1 MAALRNYNIGKNVNF
16 TIFLKTFTFLF
27 FALSCLTYNDVRPY
41 CKLLEYM
48 YKQQRTCN
56 TEFNRLLATY
66 ERQRELKHTMLREK
80 LPEKRNVSDNI
91 SVYSHVKRNESNN
104 IDVYMKNYK
113 RRYGKKK
120 GLSKLDCYYENKVFR
135 KFNHIRDIAEK
146 VQYNEK
152 RAKKFFLRK
161 YGTVLI
167 FLSLIPALGFVFPI
181 LFGVQEI
188 GKGALDY
195 CLNKNHPGTGSTCT
209 AKYGWYDHKTK
220 IEIIGYFSYIFF
232 SFFGVIVSLVFIYI
246 MIKVI
251 KYERIKAGR
260 GKMNRKEYIDF
271 CKKLLKNE
279 KF

>member
-1 MAALRNYNIGKNVNF
+1 ICGDFFYSIHLMILFKIILFVFLQSPFCKSLENI
-16 TIFLKTFTFLF
+16 
-27 FALSCLTYNDVRPY
+27 
-41 CKLLEYM
+41 
-48 YKQQRTCN
+48 YKQDRTWN
-56 TEFNRLLATY
+56 TKFNRLLATY
-66 ERQRELKHTMLREK
+66 EQQRELERTRLREK
-80 LPEKRNVSDNI
+80 LSDRRPYTEKRNVSDNI

-195 CLNKNHPGTGSTCT
+195 CLNKNHRGGSTCT